1 MEAQKNNF
9 IREKQFV
16 SAVIY
21 LHDVETTVLTF
32 LEMVDHT
39 MASLFERYEIICVN
53 DASKD
58 QTADL
63 VKSYECSDKTAA
75 LTLLNMSYYQ
85 GLERSM
91 TAGVDLAIGDFVF
104 EFDQT
109 HLRFAPESVNAVYQ
123 RAVDGFDIVSATPN
137 IKQAITSKWFY
148 SVFNRFA
155 AFSYALGTESFRMLS
170 RRAINRVRSMSETSP
185 YRKALYAN
193 CGLKMSTISFDVT
206 EQLGAP
212 SGNDLKNRSQLAIDA
227 LILFTD
233 VGYRFA
239 ITMTLIMMMITTIVA
254 VYAVIV
260 YCFQNPV
267 EGWTP
272 TILFL
277 SFAFFGVF
285 GILAIVIKY
294 LSIIVELIFK
304 KRQYVYE
311 SIQKISK

>member
-1 MEAQKNNF
+1 MEAQNNQCD
-9 IREKQFV
+9 REKQFV

-21 LHDVETTVLTF
+21 LHDVETTILTF
-32 LEMVDHT
+32 LKSVDHT
-39 MASLFERYEIICVN
+39 MALLFERYEIICVN

-58 QTADL
+58 GTANY
-63 VKSYECSDKTAA
+63 VKNFECEDKTAA
-75 LTLLNMSYYQ
+75 LTLINMSYHQ

-109 HLRFAPESVNAVYQ
+109 HLLFSPESVKAIYQ
-123 RAVDGFDIVSATPN
+123 RAIEGFDIVNATPN
-137 IKQAITSKWFY
+137 IRQPVTSKWFY

-155 AFSYALGTESFRMLS
+155 SFSYALDTESFRMLS
-170 RRAINRVRSMSETSP
+170 RRAINRVRSMSETAP

-193 CGLKMSTISFDVT
+193 CGLKMSTLSFDVT
-206 EQLGAP
+206 EQLGSS
-212 SGNDLKNRSQLAIDA
+212 SGNDLKRRSQLAIDA

-239 ITMTLIMMMITTIVA
+239 ITMTLIMMLITTIVA
-254 VYAVIV
+254 IYAVIV

-277 SFAFFGVF
+277 SFSFFGIF